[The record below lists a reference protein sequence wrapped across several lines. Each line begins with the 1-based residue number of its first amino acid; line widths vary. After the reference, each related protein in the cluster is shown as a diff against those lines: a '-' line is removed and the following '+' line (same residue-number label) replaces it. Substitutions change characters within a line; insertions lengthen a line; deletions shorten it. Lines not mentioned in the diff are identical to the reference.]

1 MTAVVEAGVTRRR
14 APLFAVLA
22 ANVLSI
28 CGTTMTYLAI
38 PWFVLE
44 TTGSPVRTGLVTGVE
59 VAGVVVASVLGGPV
73 IDRLGHRRGSVLS
86 DQVAAVA
93 VTAIP
98 LLYFT
103 SGLPFGV
110 LLVLT
115 AALGLSR
122 APGDTARA
130 AMLPVLIGQA
140 GTTLQR
146 AAGAYEGVSR
156 TAKGLG
162 APLAGVLI
170 AISGPPTLLLIDGA
184 TFVISAI
191 LVSAFVPGGRRVAR
205 EPGRSYLGELGAGMA
220 YLRGDRLIMAIV
232 LMVMFTNMLDSGS
245 MAVLFPVYAKDVLH
259 SSVALGLMSGTF
271 GICAA
276 AGTAVYGWIGHRLP
290 NWATYTFA
298 FLLVGSPRY
307 FVLAGQP
314 GLPVILLIMV
324 GSGLLCGVINPVL
337 SVVEM
342 QRIPPDQRAK
352 VIGLVG
358 GGAMA
363 AAPLGAVLA
372 GFAVAGFGLT
382 ATLLVT
388 GVLYLLGTLCPLVFP
403 AWREMDPD

>member
-1 MTAVVEAGVTRRR
+1 MTVVVDASRTRRR
-14 APLFAVLA
+14 TPLLAVLA

-28 CGTTMTYLAI
+28 GGTTMTYLAI

-110 LLVLT
+110 LLGLT

-170 AISGPPTLLLIDGA
+170 AVSGPPTLLLIDGA
-184 TFVISAI
+184 TFLISSV
-191 LVSAFVPGGRRVAR
+191 LVSVFVPGGRAAR
-205 EPGRSYLGELGAGMA
+205 EPGRSYLGELRAAMA
-220 YLRGDRLIMAIV
+220 YLRGDRLIMAVV

-259 SSVALGLMSGTF
+259 SSVALGLMSGAF

-276 AGTAVYGWIGHRLP
+276 VGTAVYGWIGHRLP

-307 FVLAGQP
+307 FVLAGYP

-324 GSGLLCGVINPVL
+324 FSGLLCGAINPVL

-352 VIGLVG
+352 VLGLVT

-382 ATLLVT
+382 TTLLLV

>member
-1 MTAVVEAGVTRRR
+1 
-14 APLFAVLA
+14 
-22 ANVLSI
+22 
-28 CGTTMTYLAI
+28 
-38 PWFVLE
+38 
-44 TTGSPVRTGLVTGVE
+44 
-59 VAGVVVASVLGGPV
+59 V

-86 DQVAAVA
+86 DQLAAVA

-98 LLYFT
+98 LLYWT

-115 AALGLSR
+115 AVLGLSR
-122 APGDTARA
+122 APGDTART

-170 AISGPPTLLLIDGA
+170 AVSGPPALLLIDGA
-184 TFVISAI
+184 TFLISAI
-191 LVSAFVPGGRRVAR
+191 LVSAFVPGRRGAR
-205 EPGRSYLGELGAGMA
+205 SPKRSYAGELRTGLA
-220 YLRGDRLIMAIV
+220 YLRGDRLMMAIV
-232 LMVMFTNMLDSGS
+232 FMVMFTNMLDMGS
-245 MAVLFPVYAKDVLH
+245 LAVLFPVYAKDVLH

-276 AGTAVYGWIGHRLP
+276 VGTAVYGWIGHRLP

-307 FVLAGQP
+307 FVLAFHP
-314 GLPVILLIMV
+314 GLAVILLIMV
-324 GSGLLCGVINPVL
+324 GSGLLCGAINPVL

-342 QRIPPDQRAK
+342 QRIPAEERAK
-352 VIGLVG
+352 VLGLITG
-358 GGAMA
+358 GVLAT
-363 AAPLGAVLA
+363 APLGAVLT

-382 ATLLVT
+382 ATLYVT

-403 AWREMDPD
+403 AWRQMDPD